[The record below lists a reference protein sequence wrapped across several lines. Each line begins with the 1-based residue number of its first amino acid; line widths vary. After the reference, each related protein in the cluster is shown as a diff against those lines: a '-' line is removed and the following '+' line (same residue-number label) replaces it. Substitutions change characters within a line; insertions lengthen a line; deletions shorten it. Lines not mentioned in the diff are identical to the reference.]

1 MMLAVP
7 GPPAYENCLNNQEA
21 PMPDLFSRHGIRAVL
36 FDFDGTLADS
46 PIDFMAM
53 RKRAA
58 EAVAPL
64 TRHCLRTDRPLMEA
78 LEELYAQMDA
88 ETAGLARGKAM
99 RAVVDVEIEAA
110 RRARLFPFA
119 LPLLDALR
127 GRGIATGVVTRN
139 CPEAIFTVCPGLRDH
154 VGCVLTR
161 YDVSHVK
168 PHPQHIGSAL
178 SALGCSGSECLMV
191 GDHPMDIEAGK
202 RAGTLTAGVCS
213 GDIPRERLA
222 EARPDWLARDAGQ
235 LMLLFG
241 ISA

>member
-1 MMLAVP
+1 
-7 GPPAYENCLNNQEA
+7 
-21 PMPDLFSRHGIRAVL
+21 MPDLFSRHGIRAVL

-46 PIDFMAM
+46 SIDFTVM

-64 TRHCLRTDRPLMEA
+64 TPQRLRTDRSLMEA
-78 LEELYAQMDA
+78 LEEVYAQLDE

-110 RRARLFPFA
+110 ERASLFPFA

-127 GRGIATGVVTRN
+127 DRGIATGVVTRN
-139 CPEAIFTVCPGLRDH
+139 CPEAVFTVCPGLCEH

-161 YDVSHVK
+161 HDVSHVK
-168 PHPQHIGSAL
+168 PHPQHIGCAL
-178 SALGCSGSECLMV
+178 SLLGCSGSECLMV

-202 RAGTLTAGVCS
+202 RAGTLTAGVWS
-213 GDIPRERLA
+213 GTIPRERLA
-222 EARPDWLARDAGQ
+222 EAQPDWLARDAGQ
-235 LMLLFG
+235 LMMQFG
-241 ISA
+241 VAL